1 MSLLPTGVQRPP
13 SKGGVINP
21 SDFIPG
27 DAAHQSQVSF
37 DQVSAK
43 MSRHIMISTI
53 FEKNRASETS
63 QANEWQ
69 VGAKF
74 YD

>member
-1 MSLLPTGVQRPP
+1 
-13 SKGGVINP
+13 VIIATFSRN
-21 SDFIPG
+21 
-27 DAAHQSQVSF
+27 
-37 DQVSAK
+37 AK
-43 MSRHIMISTI
+43 IDEALMSRHIMISPI